1 MEDNSAVV
9 AQDPVMARPM
19 TSYADVMSYLHSIH
33 ISREDLGMVGKRL
46 VLEYTSEN
54 LSKAFLRVDHLSMLQ
69 DNWDGRGAYRIT
81 PLVIRNVK
89 DVLSVSDDGDW
100 KDWMISPNP
109 NGTITLQS
117 RKQRSSISIGE
128 HEFSYFSKP
137 VSGQRRGES
146 HLQFS
151 PSLLLSIMREIG

>member
-1 MEDNSAVV
+1 MEDNTAVV
-9 AQDPVMARPM
+9 AQDSVIARPM

-33 ISREDLGMVGKRL
+33 ISREELGMVGKRL
-46 VLEYTSEN
+46 VLEYSSEN
-54 LSKAFLRVDHLSMLQ
+54 LSKAFLRVDHLSVLQ

-89 DVLSVSDDGDW
+89 DVLSVSDDEDW

-128 HEFSYFSKP
+128 QEFSYFSKP

-146 HLQFS
+146 HLRFS